1 MTDAPLTLFD
11 LAPGKTLLGR
21 YEILASHR
29 QGGMS
34 AALRVRDN
42 EEGLEREM
50 QVFPAALLENAGQA
64 GEFAE
69 ILTTWQS
76 IDSPAVNRVRE
87 VVAGNDGSLYMV
99 TDLPPGASLRS
110 WLNENG
116 PMEPERV
123 VRLGLGLLAGLEA
136 IHRRGLVHGD
146 IKPHTIHLDC
156 AGAGDAMGEECAVL
170 VDGGI
175 TPGLWSAKH
184 LGDRTALIGTPFYA
198 PMEQFGGDSPTVQS
212 DVYNLAT
219 VLFELVTGVL
229 PWKGKSF
236 IEIFQAKLDKQ
247 PPSMRGRAPQVEV
260 PAELERAIAGGLM
273 GDHRDRYASADLF
286 RRELAAVA
294 VEL

>member
-1 MTDAPLTLFD
+1 MTYAPLTLFD
-11 LAPGKTLLGR
+11 LVPGKVLLDR
-21 YEILASHR
+21 YEIIASHR

-34 AALRVRDN
+34 AALQVRDVPA
-42 EEGLEREM
+42 GVEREL

-69 ILTTWQS
+69 ILTAWQS
-76 IDSPAVNRVRE
+76 VESPAVNSVRE
-87 VVAGNDGSLYMV
+87 VVAGSDGSLYMV
-99 TDLPPGASLRS
+99 TDLPPGNSLRN
-110 WLNENG
+110 WLSDNG
-116 PMEPERV
+116 PMETERV
-123 VRLGLGLLAGLEA
+123 VRLGLGLLAGLEE
-136 IHRRGLVHGD
+136 IHRRDLVHGD
-146 IKPHTIHLDC
+146 IKPHTIHLVAPA
-156 AGAGDAMGEECAVL
+156 AGGEEHAVL

-212 DVYNLAT
+212 DIYNLAT
-219 VLFELVTGVL
+219 VLFELATGVL
-229 PWKGKSF
+229 PWKGRSF

-247 PPSMRGRAPQVEV
+247 PPSMRGRAPDVEV

-273 GDHRDRYASADLF
+273 GDHRDRYDSAALF
-286 RRELAAVA
+286 RQELAAVA